1 MASGVACKSQATG
14 AFTVFPDCIG
24 KVEMK
29 TPLYK
34 NLQKK
39 IIIITLCVSFAPLVA
54 LGATI
59 YHQFARMYKEKIEEQ
74 IEYRATAQAEAVDL
88 FLKERTAILC
98 AMADTHIFN
107 DMIHEKYLARIFE
120 VMNARAGAF
129 VDLGVISNSGQH
141 LAYVGPY
148 DLRGLNY
155 YQQPWFAD
163 VMSKGLYV
171 SNVYMGYRKSPHFI
185 IAVRRQEGLNSWILR
200 ATIDPDIFGEI
211 VRSAQ
216 VGKTGDAYIVDRKG
230 AYQTRP
236 RFDGE
241 ILSRSHLNTRL
252 FGTGT
257 TVIEE
262 KGVEG
267 KETLYAGTW
276 LKGGKW
282 LLIISQEAGEEM
294 TGLLATRNVEIGIV
308 VCGLLAII
316 LTTVFT
322 TRLTISRLRDTD
334 QKMNELNAQLVQSDK
349 LAALGKMA
357 AGVAHEINNPLAVI
371 IQLTGWMEDL
381 LYEEE
386 FQKSNNYKEY
396 KQAIGDI
403 EDHVERARKVV
414 HNMLGYARKME
425 PSIEDV
431 DVNSTLKQ
439 TIDLLRN
446 HAINNNIEIKTELS
460 DDLPIIAGDQ
470 SQLQQ
475 VFLNLINNAI
485 DAIGSEGLIE
495 VTSRQID
502 SFINIDII
510 DNGPGIP
517 EDKQKKVF
525 DPFFTTKETGK
536 GTGLGLWV
544 SYDIMSKMGGSISIK
559 SKLGKGTTF
568 TVAVPAL
575 TPEKK

>member
-1 MASGVACKSQATG
+1 
-14 AFTVFPDCIG
+14 
-24 KVEMK
+24 MK
-29 TPLYK
+29 TPLYT
-34 NLQKK
+34 NLQRK
-39 IIIITLCVSFAPLVA
+39 IIIITLLVSLAPLII

-59 YHQFARMYKEKIEEQ
+59 YDQFSRMYKEKIEEQ
-74 IEYRATAQAEAVDL
+74 IRYRATAQAEAVDL

-98 AMADTHIFN
+98 AMADTHTFL
-107 DMIHEKYLARIFE
+107 DMTHEKYLARIFE

-148 DLRGLNY
+148 DLKGLNY
-155 YQQPWFAD
+155 YQHPWFDD
-163 VMSKGLYV
+163 VMSKGVYV

-200 ATIDPDIFGEI
+200 ATIDPDIFGAI

-216 VGKTGDAYIVDRKG
+216 VGKTGDAYILDRKG
-230 AYQTRP
+230 VYQTCP
-236 RFDGE
+236 RFDGD
-241 ILSRSHLNTRL
+241 ILSLSQLNTRL

-262 KGVEG
+262 KDVEG
-267 KETLYAGTW
+267 EETLYAGTW
-276 LKGGKW
+276 LKSGKW
-282 LLIISQEAGEEM
+282 LLIISQEASEEM

-308 VCGLLAII
+308 TCGLLAII

-322 TRLTISRLRDTD
+322 TRLAVRRLKDSD
-334 QKMNELNAQLVQSDK
+334 QKMNELNAQLIQSDK

-386 FQKSNNYKEY
+386 FEKSNNYKEY
-396 KQAIGDI
+396 KQAIRDI

-425 PSIEDV
+425 PRIEDV
-431 DVNSTLKQ
+431 DVNSTLQQ

-446 HAINNNIEIKTELS
+446 HAITNNIEITTELS
-460 DDLPIIAGDQ
+460 DDLPIIASDQ

-475 VFLNLINNAI
+475 VFLNLITNAI

-495 VTSRQID
+495 VTSREVD
-502 SFINIDII
+502 SFINVDII

-536 GTGLGLWV
+536 GTGLGLWII
-544 SYDIMSKMGGSISIK
+544 YGIIEKMGGTISLK
-559 SKLGKGTTF
+559 SEEGEGTTF
-568 TVAVPAL
+568 TVKIPIVE
-575 TPEKK
+575 PEKK

>member
-1 MASGVACKSQATG
+1 
-14 AFTVFPDCIG
+14 
-24 KVEMK
+24 MK

-59 YHQFARMYKEKIEEQ
+59 YYQFARMYKEKIGEQ
-74 IEYRATAQAEAVDL
+74 MKYRATSQAEAVDL

-98 AMADTHIFN
+98 AMADTHTFN
-107 DMIHEKYLARIFE
+107 DMTDEKKLARIFE

-141 LAYVGPY
+141 LAYIGPY
-148 DLRGLNY
+148 DLKGLNY
-155 YQQPWFAD
+155 YQHPWFND
-163 VMSKGLYV
+163 VMTKGLYV

-185 IAVRRQEGLNSWILR
+185 IAVRRQEGPNSWILR
-200 ATIDPDIFGEI
+200 ATIDPDIFGDI

-216 VGKTGDAYIVDRKG
+216 VGKTGDAYIVDRNG
-230 AYQTRP
+230 IYQTCP

-262 KGVEG
+262 KDAEG
-267 KETLYAGTW
+267 EETLYAGTW

-282 LLIISQEAGEEM
+282 LLIISQEASEEM
-294 TGLLATRNVEIGIV
+294 TGLLATRNMEIGIV

-322 TRLTISRLRDTD
+322 TRLAVGRLRNSD
-334 QKMNELNAQLVQSDK
+334 QKMNELNAQLIQSDK

-386 FQKSNNYKEY
+386 FEKSNNYKEY
-396 KQAIGDI
+396 KQAITDI

-425 PSIEDV
+425 PRIEDV

-446 HAINNNIEIKTELS
+446 HAITNNIEITTELS
-460 DDLPIIAGDQ
+460 DNLPIIAGDQ

-475 VFLNLINNAI
+475 VFLNLLTNAI

-495 VTSRQID
+495 VTSREVD
-502 SFINIDII
+502 SFINVDIT

-517 EDKQKKVF
+517 EDRQKKVF

-536 GTGLGLWV
+536 GTGLGLWII
-544 SYDIMSKMGGSISIK
+544 YGIIEKMGGTISLK
-559 SKLGKGTTF
+559 SEEGKGTTF
-568 TVAVPAL
+568 TVEIPIVE
-575 TPEKK
+575 PEKK

>member
-1 MASGVACKSQATG
+1 MRTS
-14 AFTVFPDCIG
+14 
-24 KVEMK
+24 
-29 TPLYK
+29 LYT

-39 IIIITLCVSFAPLVA
+39 IIIITLLVSLAPLIV

-59 YHQFARMYKEKIEEQ
+59 YHQFARMYGEKIKEQ
-74 IEYRATAQAEAVDL
+74 ITYRATAQADAVEL

-98 AMADTHIFN
+98 AMADTHTFN
-107 DMIHEKYLARIFE
+107 HMTDEKNLARIFE

-148 DLRGLNY
+148 DLKGLNY
-155 YQQPWFAD
+155 YQHPWFD
-163 VMSKGLYV
+163 EVMSKGVYV

-200 ATIDPDIFGEI
+200 ATVDPDIFGSI

-216 VGKTGDAYIVDRKG
+216 VGKTGDAYILDREG
-230 AYQTRP
+230 IYQTCP
-236 RFDGE
+236 RFNGE
-241 ILSRSHLNTRL
+241 ILTQSHLNTRV
-252 FGTGT
+252 FGTRT
-257 TVIEE
+257 TAIEE
-262 KGVEG
+262 KNVAGEKV
-267 KETLYAGTW
+267 LYAGGW
-276 LKGGKW
+276 LKDGKW
-282 LLIISQEAGEEM
+282 LLVISQETAEEM
-294 TGLLATRNVEIGIV
+294 TGLFATKIAEIVII
-308 VCGLLAII
+308 VCGFLAII
-316 LTTVFT
+316 FATVFT
-322 TRLTISRLRDTD
+322 TRMIIKRLREADSR
-334 QKMNELNAQLVQSDK
+334 MNELNAQLIQSDK

-371 IQLTGWMEDL
+371 LQKTGWMEDL
-381 LYEEE
+381 LNEETFRE
-386 FQKSNNYKEY
+386 SGNFREYKESLG
-396 KQAIGDI
+396 KI
-403 EDHVERARKVV
+403 EEHVERARKVV

-425 PSIEDV
+425 PRLEDV

-446 HAINNNIEIKTELS
+446 HAYTNNIEITTVLA
-460 DDLPIIAGDQ
+460 DDLPIIASDQ

-475 VFLNLINNAI
+475 VFLNLMTNAI

-495 VTSRQID
+495 VTSRQVD
-502 SFINIDII
+502 SFIHVDVT

-544 SYDIMSKMGGSISIK
+544 SYDIIAKMGGSIGIK
-559 SKLGKGTTF
+559 SEVGKGTTF
-568 TVAVPAL
+568 TVAVPAVV
-575 TPEKK
+575 PERK